1 MRTIL
6 DVTQKRASPLGK
18 DRVRKA
24 NIMGISQSIILA
36 CCCCLGSVVGV
47 MTIFCCTHI
56 VPPTKI
62 ASSISP
68 DARLSQRN
76 LLGRGSVV

>member
-1 MRTIL
+1 MPMRITF

-18 DRVRKA
+18 ERVRKA
-24 NIMGISQSIILA
+24 NIMGISHSIMPA
-36 CCCCLGSVVGV
+36 CCCCLGSAPGV
-47 MTIFCCTHI
+47 IIIFCCTHI

-68 DARLSQRN
+68 VARLSQRK
-76 LLGRGSVV
+76 